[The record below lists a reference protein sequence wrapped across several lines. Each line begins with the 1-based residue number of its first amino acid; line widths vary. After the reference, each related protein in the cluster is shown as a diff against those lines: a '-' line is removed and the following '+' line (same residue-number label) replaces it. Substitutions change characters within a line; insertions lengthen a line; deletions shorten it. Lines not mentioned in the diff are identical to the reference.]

1 MRLGR
6 VIDMKY
12 ILFCNQP
19 YAFSILEPIEREILH
34 RGGDVLWYV
43 PAEILN
49 IFPYQDKAVVSK
61 IKYLLEFKSDA
72 IIVPGNDV
80 PHYLRGVKVQVFH
93 GFASEKKGHFR
104 IRDYFDLYLTQGPHF
119 TGNFK
124 RLTQARKDISVV
136 ETGWSK
142 LDKLFRV
149 TEGSADNLNN
159 VKQKMLN
166 VAGAKYLVLYAPT
179 FSPKLTSAEV
189 LFQEIQKLADY
200 GDVLLVCKFHD
211 LMNESIVKRYA
222 SSVSNTLI
230 VSEDVDVLPM
240 LKMADVMISDT
251 SSVIYEFIL
260 LDKPVV
266 SYRTRSKSTYWE
278 DALSPEVLV
287 ENVKRILKGGDD
299 KKDDRAKLISE
310 YHPYTDGRSSSRV
323 VDAIDAYINEF
334 GIPEYRRLSFHRK
347 YKMYKKYGFRVML

>member
-1 MRLGR
+1 
-6 VIDMKY
+6 MKY

-19 YAFSILEPIEREILH
+19 YAFSILEPIEQEILG

-43 PAEILN
+43 PTDILN
-49 IFPYQDKAVVSK
+49 IFPYQDKSVVSK
-61 IKYLLEFKSDA
+61 VKYLLAFKSDA

-119 TGNFK
+119 TENFK

-149 TEGSADNLNN
+149 TEDSADSLNK
-159 VKQKMLN
+159 VKQKMLGAAN
-166 VAGAKYLVLYAPT
+166 AKYLVLYAPT

-189 LFQEIQKLADY
+189 LFEEIRELAGC

-211 LMNESIVKRYA
+211 LMNEAVVRRYTDSI
-222 SSVSNTLI
+222 SNTLV
-230 VSEDVDVLPM
+230 VSENIDVLPL
-240 LKMADVMISDT
+240 LKMADIMISDT

-260 LDKPVV
+260 LDKPVI
-266 SYRTRSKSTYWE
+266 SYRTRSSSTYWE
-278 DALSPEVLV
+278 NVLV
-287 ENVKRILKGGDD
+287 PKALAGNVKRILKGGDD
-299 KKDDRAKLISE
+299 KKDDREKLISE

-323 VDAIDAYINEF
+323 VDAIDAHISAF
-334 GIPEYRRLSFHRK
+334 GIPEYRRLSFYRK
-347 YKMYKKYGFRVML
+347 YKMYKKYGFRMML